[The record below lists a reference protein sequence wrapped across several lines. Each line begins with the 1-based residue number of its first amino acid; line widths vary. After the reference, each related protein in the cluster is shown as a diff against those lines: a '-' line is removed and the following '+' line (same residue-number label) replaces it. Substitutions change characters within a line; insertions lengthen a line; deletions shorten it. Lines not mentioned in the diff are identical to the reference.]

1 MALQLFR
8 LIEGWRIS
16 NTLQQ
21 LKKRKDKFVI
31 ALQENMFERLRA
43 GWRLAKEVRQSV
55 SKDKSMYIFPIA
67 SGLLGVFIFL
77 FTMFMVFFGFSTTVS
92 NSIDITFILAFFI
105 ASIVVMFTTTYFLLA
120 MLIAYRSFNSGSPIS
135 FRTALSK
142 TWEYKK
148 YALEWAIFY
157 TIIVTII
164 RAIESRIRGIAGML
178 IGVIGALTITI
189 ATFFA
194 VPAILE
200 EKVGPIKAIESSIHT
215 IRRNFGMTFGGVA
228 YVDLYTLIFILLGF
242 FLIIGSIFIMGSLA
256 LPLVFI
262 LLILAVGI
270 ILIVFGLILKF
281 TYMNVL
287 KFILYDYFN
296 GKGLPQGF
304 DETTINTA
312 MKRKR
317 GNRGMD
323 LGDLN

>member
-1 MALQLFR
+1 
-8 LIEGWRIS
+8 
-16 NTLQQ
+16 
-21 LKKRKDKFVI
+21 
-31 ALQENMFERLRA
+31 MFERLRA

-296 GKGLPQGF
+296 GKY
-304 DETTINTA
+304 
-312 MKRKR
+312 
-317 GNRGMD
+317 
-323 LGDLN
+323 

>member
-1 MALQLFR
+1 
-8 LIEGWRIS
+8 
-16 NTLQQ
+16 
-21 LKKRKDKFVI
+21 
-31 ALQENMFERLRA
+31 MFERLRA

>member
-1 MALQLFR
+1 
-8 LIEGWRIS
+8 
-16 NTLQQ
+16 
-21 LKKRKDKFVI
+21 
-31 ALQENMFERLRA
+31 MFERLRA

-164 RAIESRIRGIAGML
+164 RAIESRIRGIAGIL

>member
-1 MALQLFR
+1 
-8 LIEGWRIS
+8 
-16 NTLQQ
+16 
-21 LKKRKDKFVI
+21 
-31 ALQENMFERLRA
+31 MFQRLRA

-77 FTMFMVFFGFSTTVS
+77 FTMFMIFFAFPGSVS
-92 NSIDITFILAFFI
+92 NSIDVLFIIAFFV
-105 ASIVVMFTTTYFLLA
+105 ASVVVMFTTTYFLLA
-120 MLIAYRSFNSGSPIS
+120 MLIAYRSFNAGNPIS
-135 FRTALSK
+135 FRTALSR

-157 TIIVTII
+157 TIIVSII
-164 RAIESRIRGIAGML
+164 RAIESRIRGIAGIL
-178 IGVIGALTITI
+178 IGVIGSLTITI

-242 FLIIGSIFIMGSLA
+242 FLIIGAIFIMGSLA
-256 LPLVFI
+256 LPLI
-262 LLILAVGI
+262 LLLLIFAVGV

-287 KFILYDYFN
+287 KLILYDYFN
-296 GKGLPQGF
+296 GKGLPEGF

-312 MKRKR
+312 MKKKR
-317 GNRGMD
+317 GNKGMD
-323 LGDLN
+323 LGDFN

>member
-1 MALQLFR
+1 
-8 LIEGWRIS
+8 
-16 NTLQQ
+16 
-21 LKKRKDKFVI
+21 
-31 ALQENMFERLRA
+31 MFERLRA

-77 FTMFMVFFGFSTTVS
+77 FTMFMVFFVFSTTVS

-262 LLILAVGI
+262 LLILAAGI

>member
-1 MALQLFR
+1 
-8 LIEGWRIS
+8 
-16 NTLQQ
+16 
-21 LKKRKDKFVI
+21 
-31 ALQENMFERLRA
+31 MFERLRA
-43 GWRLAKEVRQSV
+43 GWRLAKEVRLSV
-55 SKDKSMYIFPIA
+55 SKDKSMYMFPIA
-67 SGLLGVFIFL
+67 SGLLGVFIFI
-77 FTMFMVFFGFSTTVS
+77 FTLFMVFFAFSSSVY
-92 NSIDITFILAFFI
+92 NSTGIIFILAFFV

-120 MLIAYRSFNSGSPIS
+120 MLIAYRSFNSGNPIS
-135 FRTALSK
+135 FKIALSK

-148 YALEWAIFY
+148 YAFEWAIFY
-157 TIIVTII
+157 TIIVSII

-178 IGVIGALTITI
+178 IGIIGSLTITI

-242 FLIIGSIFIMGSLA
+242 FLIMGSIFIMGSVA
-256 LPLVFI
+256 LPFI
-262 LLILAVGI
+262 FFLLIIALGA
-270 ILIVFGLILKF
+270 ILVVFGLILKF

-296 GKGLPQGF
+296 GKGLPEGF

-317 GNRGMD
+317 GKMGMD

>member
-1 MALQLFR
+1 
-8 LIEGWRIS
+8 
-16 NTLQQ
+16 
-21 LKKRKDKFVI
+21 
-31 ALQENMFERLRA
+31 MFERLRA

-77 FTMFMVFFGFSTTVS
+77 FTMSMVFFGFSTTVS

>member
-1 MALQLFR
+1 
-8 LIEGWRIS
+8 
-16 NTLQQ
+16 
-21 LKKRKDKFVI
+21 
-31 ALQENMFERLRA
+31 MFERLRA
-43 GWRLAKEVRQSV
+43 GWRLAKEVRVSV
-55 SKDKSMYIFPIA
+55 SKDKSMYMFPIA
-67 SGLLGVFIFL
+67 SGLLGVFIFI
-77 FTMFMVFFGFSTTVS
+77 FTLFMVFFAFSSSVY
-92 NSIDITFILAFFI
+92 NSTDIIFILAFFV
-105 ASIVVMFTTTYFLLA
+105 ASILVMFTTTYFLLA
-120 MLIAYRSFNSGSPIS
+120 MLIAYRSFNSGNPIS
-135 FRTALSK
+135 FKIALSK

-157 TIIVTII
+157 TIIVSII

-178 IGVIGALTITI
+178 IGIIGSLTITI

-215 IRRNFGMTFGGVA
+215 IRKNFGMTFGGVA
-228 YVDLYTLIFILLGF
+228 YVDLYTLVFILLGF
-242 FLIIGSIFIMGSLA
+242 FLIMGSIFIMGSVA
-256 LPLVFI
+256 LPFI
-262 LLILAVGI
+262 FFLLIIALGA
-270 ILIVFGLILKF
+270 ILVVFGLILKF

-296 GKGLPQGF
+296 GKGLPEGF

-317 GNRGMD
+317 GKRGMD